1 MEEKN
6 YGKSGYKIFK
16 SAAKDYANHPEKT
29 ASLIKKTIR
38 KANKNKTSLKN
49 IWGNF
54 HLLIDLIKAWSN
66 GDYKNISKKSIVFI
80 IASILYFVS
89 PIDIVP
95 DFIVGFGILDD
106 AAVLSFAI
114 KQLSSEL
121 EKFKEWKKSEPI
133 NLK

>member
-1 MEEKN
+1 MAKKK
-6 YGKSGYKIFK
+6 YGKSGYKIFE
-16 SAAKDYANHPEKT
+16 SAAKDYADHPEKT
-29 ASLIKKTIR
+29 AGLIEKTIR
-38 KANKNKTSLKN
+38 KANRNKTSLKN
-49 IWGNF
+49 IWEKL
-54 HLLIDLIKAWSN
+54 HLLIDLIKAWSR

-121 EKFKEWKKSEPI
+121 KKFNEWKKSEPI
-133 NLK
+133 ELK